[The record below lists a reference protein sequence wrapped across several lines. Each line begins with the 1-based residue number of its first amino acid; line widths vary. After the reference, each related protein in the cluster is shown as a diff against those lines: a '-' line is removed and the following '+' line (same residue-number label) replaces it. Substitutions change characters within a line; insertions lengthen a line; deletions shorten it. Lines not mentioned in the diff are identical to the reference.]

1 MPTSVRSE
9 TPWRYEKLTPGQPT
23 SNAIASR
30 SGLTV
35 SPVTTDQWPGAPAG
49 APVAAVGAGAA
60 TAAEAASSKT
70 AISAQVRVMRSLRC
84 KEGAR
89 RPRDADLRRQGIR
102 GSAGECGPVRAA
114 RFGEASGLAPDRGL
128 DGDGRSGGGARG
140 GSR

>member
-70 AISAQVRVMRSLRC
+70 AISAQVRVMRALRG
-84 KEGAR
+84 KERAHFN
-89 RPRDADLRRQGIR
+89 PRG
-102 GSAGECGPVRAA
+102 RAWH
-114 RFGEASGLAPDRGL
+114 GLPAV
-128 DGDGRSGGGARG
+128 
-140 GSR
+140 